1 MIIKSPALINFFG
14 TNNITE
20 QDVMSKGY
28 LQIPNSIE
36 FCDPKEVDSILQMC
50 PKLEKI
56 TMVMETTNGAKVNV
70 MAENN
75 VDFSQIKTVTY
86 TGDLN
91 GFNAS
96 RVNSHYYHIFPNA
109 THMNLLH
116 TGPGTAE
123 LDNFE
128 ITDKVDTVVIR
139 NVSSVKDAFI
149 PDWQLRKINVDRA
162 FVEGA
167 KQGKMPNAL
176 LGVGE
181 LDVTPVSDI
190 DFDEICEMRKQAG
203 FQMKI
208 KTNVAPLI
216 SLSRDSKKREEQV
229 QAFSSLAKGVRLSK
243 ADGLKLSEELGKNR
257 NDNCLVRVGDRYI
270 DASTAPVYSLE
281 HARNPLSP
289 KAANSTYAI
298 KISNVAEFSM
308 EDAIRLKKE
317 LSDKGIVGIV
327 KMQDPDNNVE
337 QNSAYTIDEFIA
349 IHDKFRELLEG
360 IDPKLPEKVK
370 FAKVYERIA
379 SNIKYDNRAAYPF
392 LPSSK
397 RYSNRVN
404 ADCRN
409 LRNALFQRKT
419 VCAGYADVLSNAC
432 SLMGIKARYVHGPVD
447 SISTRLL
454 AKLMNEDVVKKG
466 ITVISRG
473 YHAWVAAELDGQEY
487 NFDPTWDHDALRAGK
502 RPKYFGVSSL
512 SLTRD
517 GRTGLDKRVPNADRD
532 MSDKEIEELYPDLKP
547 TKRDFKH
554 PNKTILAHTTGEKI
568 WQVTDKISIFDRLR
582 KKIYEMRHPTEMLPP
597 GPDPSTKPDP
607 AKMSQSNV
615 FDEYRQ
621 ETPTYNPEYSQTIN
635 PDKQV
640 DKGDR

>member
-36 FCDPKEVDSILQMC
+36 FCDPKEVNKILNMC
-50 PKLEKI
+50 PNLEKV
-56 TMVMETTNGAKVNV
+56 TMVMETGGARVNV

-75 VDFSQIKTVTY
+75 VDFSQIKSVTY

-91 GFNAS
+91 GFNAG
-96 RVNSHYYHIFPNA
+96 RTDSHYAYIFPNA
-109 THMNLLH
+109 THMNLFH
-116 TGPGTAE
+116 TGPGTAQ

-128 ITDKVDTVVIR
+128 ITAQVQTVVMRGI
-139 NVSSVKDAFI
+139 SAVKQSFI
-149 PDWQLRKINVDRA
+149 PDWELKKFNVDRA
-162 FVEGA
+162 FIEGA
-167 KQGKMPNAL
+167 KQGNIERGL
-176 LGVGE
+176 LSVGE
-181 LDVTPVSDI
+181 LDVSTVRDI
-190 DFDEICEMRKQAG
+190 SLEDVAGMRKYTILP
-203 FQMKI
+203 MKV
-208 KTNVAPLI
+208 KTYAALQT
-216 SLSRDSKKREEQV
+216 SLARNSKQLEEQL
-229 QAFSSLAKGVRLSK
+229 QGFSSLTQGVILSK
-243 ADGLKLSEELGKNR
+243 ADGLRLREKMGKNR
-257 NDNCLVRVGDRYI
+257 NVQNLVRVGNRYI
-270 DASTAPVYSLE
+270 DASALPVHSLDA
-281 HARNPLSP
+281 ARNPNSP
-289 KAANSTYAI
+289 KAMNSTYAI
-298 KISNVAEFSM
+298 KVRNIAEFCM
-308 EDAIRLKKE
+308 EDAMRLKRE
-317 LSDKGIVGIV
+317 LAPKGVLGIV
-327 KMQDPDNNVE
+327 KFEDRNNGLE
-337 QNSAYTIDEFIA
+337 QNTAYSIDEFIA

-360 IDPKLPEKVK
+360 IDPNLPEKVK

-379 SNIKYDNRAAYPF
+379 SNIKYDSRAAYPF
-392 LPSSK
+392 LPPSK
-397 RYSNRVN
+397 KYSDRET

-409 LRNALFQRKT
+409 LRNALFKRKT

-432 SLMGIKARYVHGPVD
+432 ALMGIKARYVHGPVD

-454 AKLMNEDVVKKG
+454 AKLMDEDVVKKG

-512 SLTRD
+512 SLTRN
-517 GRTGLDKRVPNADRD
+517 GRTGLVQRVPNADRD

-568 WQVTDKISIFDRLR
+568 WQVTDKLSIFDRLR

-607 AKMSQSNV
+607 AKMRHSNV
-615 FDEYRQ
+615 FDGYRQ